1 MALNVWT
8 VSSGTSLGSF
18 PEEDTLSIAL
28 PVQNTTGITFS
39 VISGALPGGTRIQGT
54 NIVGNPYIVATNTNY
69 SFCIR
74 ATNGTSISDRTFFL
88 TITGNNQPEFIT
100 AAGDLP
106 IGPAKQLYVLDQSLV
121 SYQIEAFDLDVA
133 VGQKLTYFIGNGG
146 GALPNGLTLSPSGLI
161 SGYIEPVVKITP
173 EDGTGTYDESFYDVV
188 AYDFATLPT
197 DGYDSYMYDDVF
209 YDYNLASAPPTTLNA
224 NYQFTVTVTDGVSFA
239 QRTFK
244 IFVVGSD
251 QFRADNTAF
260 NGVADS
266 FSADATYLRAPVWIT
281 NSNLGTYR
289 ANNYLTIPI
298 ALYDSTDVLFRVET
312 TNEEVYAVSA
322 QVSATDNVA
331 RQLISGSLTTNSTT
345 ITNVANAY
353 RYAVGQI
360 ITGVGI
366 TEGTTITA
374 VSSSSLV
381 ISQPATSTT
390 LNSKLYYGGNQ
401 LTVGSVQGTI
411 TPGQYLTL
419 DNYLSGADE
428 TLYQIESVTP
438 LINNRYRITLY
449 SQLKISIPNGTGF
462 YIGSLSTLPPGI
474 NFDIESGDLYGKI
487 PYQPSVTKTYEFT
500 ITGTR
505 LGDNITE
512 SLSASRTFTLTF
524 LGNVTSDI
532 TWNSPSNLGTIPAG
546 YICTLSVSAT
556 SNVPTAV
563 VTYNLISGTLP
574 PGLTLSLDGEIL
586 GTLNQYYDSDT
597 GELGLTEFDGGDLT
611 FDFNTTTVDRTFTF
625 TVQASDQFNYSAVTR
640 EFTIEVSTPDSVPYS
655 NIVTQPY
662 LKSAQRTAWQNFIND
677 PSIFTPS
684 SIYRP
689 NDSNFGVQTNLQMLV
704 YAGIET
710 EVAAAYVGAMGL
722 NFKKKRFQFGNLE
735 MATAVDPNTGAD
747 VYEVVYVQMVDPLEP
762 NGKHLP
768 LKITNPL
775 GTESESIT
783 ADSSVRFYE
792 PSIGDL
798 SINAPTDPRN
808 SPVVTVD
815 STGYEVSNP
824 NPDTYFPNSITLWQE
839 RLSSVGLSE
848 RNHLPLWMRSV
859 PAGQKQQLGYTLSV
873 PLCFCKPG
881 TASKIMLNIQF
892 SGFQFNQL
900 DYQVDRFIIN
910 SVTGYEG
917 DKYLVF
923 KDDRITVG

>member
-1 MALNVWT
+1 M
-8 VSSGTSLGSF
+8 
-18 PEEDTLSIAL
+18 
-28 PVQNTTGITFS
+28 
-39 VISGALPGGTRIQGT
+39 
-54 NIVGNPYIVATNTNY
+54 
-69 SFCIR
+69 
-74 ATNGTSISDRTFFL
+74 
-88 TITGNNQPEFIT
+88 
-100 AAGDLP
+100 
-106 IGPAKQLYVLDQSLV
+106 
-121 SYQIEAFDLDVA
+121 
-133 VGQKLTYFIGNGG
+133 
-146 GALPNGLTLSPSGLI
+146 
-161 SGYIEPVVKITP
+161 
-173 EDGTGTYDESFYDVV
+173 
-188 AYDFATLPT
+188 
-197 DGYDSYMYDDVF
+197 
-209 YDYNLASAPPTTLNA
+209 
-224 NYQFTVTVTDGVSFA
+224 
-239 QRTFK
+239 
-244 IFVVGSD
+244 
-251 QFRADNTAF
+251 
-260 NGVADS
+260 
-266 FSADATYLRAPVWIT
+266 
-281 NSNLGTYR
+281 
-289 ANNYLTIPI
+289 
-298 ALYDSTDVLFRVET
+298 
-312 TNEEVYAVSA
+312 
-322 QVSATDNVA
+322 
-331 RQLISGSLTTNSTT
+331 
-345 ITNVANAY
+345 
-353 RYAVGQI
+353 
-360 ITGVGI
+360 
-366 TEGTTITA
+366 
-374 VSSSSLV
+374 
-381 ISQPATSTT
+381 
-390 LNSKLYYGGNQ
+390 
-401 LTVGSVQGTI
+401 
-411 TPGQYLTL
+411 
-419 DNYLSGADE
+419 
-428 TLYQIESVTP
+428 
-438 LINNRYRITLY
+438 
-449 SQLKISIPNGTGF
+449 
-462 YIGSLSTLPPGI
+462 
-474 NFDIESGDLYGKI
+474 
-487 PYQPSVTKTYEFT
+487 
-500 ITGTR
+500 
-505 LGDNITE
+505 
-512 SLSASRTFTLTF
+512 
-524 LGNVTSDI
+524 
-532 TWNSPSNLGTIPAG
+532 
-546 YICTLSVSAT
+546 
-556 SNVPTAV
+556 
-563 VTYNLISGTLP
+563 P